1 VSCANE
7 GRVSAFIHLSIM
19 VILDVMYIICLIYI
33 TLGCY
38 IILQWFTVSNR
49 FIYSSLNRHMSI
61 LCVRWSVTMERF
73 GVGEGTIIKLY
84 HDR

>member
-1 VSCANE
+1 MQTR

-19 VILDVMYIICLIYI
+19 VILDVMYIICLI
-33 TLGCY
+33 CY

-49 FIYSSLNRHMSI
+49 FIYSSVNRHMSI
-61 LCVRWSVTMERF
+61 LCVRWSVTMEGF